1 MDKSFVS
8 NIKTHLSES
17 KKIVV
22 IPHLSPDADALGSCL
37 AIYHFF
43 NKNHEV
49 SIISPNEYSEVLK
62 FLPGENIIYRFDLS
76 QDKSVKLINDA
87 EIIFILDFNN
97 LNRVRKLSPY
107 IKESDAIKIMIDH
120 HESPDDFAEYS
131 YCDPSMSST
140 CEMVYNFLSKYKKDA
155 IDKEI
160 AECIYTGIV
169 ADTGSF
175 RFPSTT
181 SDTLRIASDLIKIGV
196 EIDSIYQNL
205 FNNYQFSRLK
215 LLGKT
220 LENFKK
226 VKDLPVM
233 YSLLSDE
240 DQKINNFKKG
250 DTEGFVNFGLSI
262 EGILCSVLMIE
273 KKDEGVV
280 KLSFRS
286 KGDITVNDFAANF
299 FNGGGHIHAAG
310 GVSHLSLAE
319 TEEKF
324 LTDILTHLKS

>member
-8 NIKTHLSES
+8 NIRTNLSDR
-17 KKIVV
+17 KKIVI
-22 IPHLSPDADALGSCL
+22 IPHISPDADALGSCL

-43 NKNHEV
+43 KKNHKV
-49 SIISPNEYSEVLK
+49 DIISPNEYSDVLK
-62 FLPGENIIYRFDLS
+62 FLPGENTISRFDSS
-76 QDKSVKLINDA
+76 QDKCVKLITNA

-107 IKESDAIKIMIDH
+107 IKKSKAIKIMIDH
-120 HESPDDFAEYS
+120 HESPDDFATYA

-140 CEMVYNFLSKYKKDA
+140 CEIIYNFLSEYDKNL
-155 IDKEI
+155 IDKDI
-160 AECIYTGIV
+160 AQCIYTGIV

-175 RFPSTT
+175 RFPST
-181 SDTLRIASDLIKIGV
+181 SSNTLKIASELIDLGV
-196 EIDSIYQNL
+196 EIDHIYQNL

-240 DQKINNFKKG
+240 DQKTNNYKKG

-262 EGILCSVLMIE
+262 EGILCSVIMVE
-273 KKDEGVV
+273 KKDEGLV

-286 KGDITVNDFAANF
+286 KGEISVNDFAANF

-310 GVSHLSLAE
+310 GISYLSLAE

-324 LTDILTHLKS
+324 LKDILTHIKS

>member
-17 KKIVV
+17 KEIVV

-43 NKNHEV
+43 TTNHEV

-62 FLPGENIIYRFDLS
+62 FLPGEDIIHRFDLS
-76 QDKSVKLINDA
+76 KDKCVELINNA
-87 EIIFILDFNN
+87 EIIFILDFNS

-107 IKESDAIKIMIDH
+107 IKKSNSIKIMIDH
-120 HESPDDFAEYS
+120 HESPEDIAKYS

-140 CEMVYNFLSKYKKDA
+140 CEMVYNFLSDYDNNL
-155 IDKEI
+155 IDKNI
-160 AECIYTGIV
+160 AECLYSGIV

-175 RFPSTT
+175 RFPSTSST
-181 SDTLRIASDLIKIGV
+181 TLKIASKLIELGV

-240 DQKINNFKKG
+240 DQKINNYKKG

-286 KGDITVNDFAANF
+286 KGDVTVNDFAANF

-324 LTDILTHLKS
+324 LTNILTHLKS

>member
-120 HESPDDFAEYS
+120 HEEPDDF
-131 YCDPSMSST
+131 CDQTLSNSS
-140 CEMVYNFLSKYKKDA
+140 
-155 IDKEI
+155 
-160 AECIYTGIV
+160 
-169 ADTGSF
+169 
-175 RFPSTT
+175 
-181 SDTLRIASDLIKIGV
+181 IASTA
-196 EIDSIYQNL
+196 E
-205 FNNYQFSRLK
+205 
-215 LLGKT
+215 LLYD
-220 LENFKK
+220 F
-226 VKDLPVM
+226 
-233 YSLLSDE
+233 LL
-240 DQKINNFKKG
+240 
-250 DTEGFVNFGLSI
+250 
-262 EGILCSVLMIE
+262 
-273 KKDEGVV
+273 
-280 KLSFRS
+280 
-286 KGDITVNDFAANF
+286 
-299 FNGGGHIHAAG
+299 
-310 GVSHLSLAE
+310 
-319 TEEKF
+319 
-324 LTDILTHLKS
+324 

>member
-1 MDKSFVS
+1 MDKFFVS

-43 NKNHEV
+43 TKNHEV

-62 FLPGENIIYRFDLS
+62 FLPGEDVIYRFDLS
-76 QDKSVKLINDA
+76 QDKSVKLIDNA

-107 IKESDAIKIMIDH
+107 IKESKAIKIMIDH
-120 HESPDDFAEYS
+120 HESPDDFAKYS

-140 CEMVYNFLSKYKKDA
+140 CEMVYNFLLEYDKDL
-155 IDKEI
+155 IDKNI

-175 RFPSTT
+175 RFPST
-181 SDTLRIASDLIKIGV
+181 SSNTLKIASELIELGV

-240 DQKINNFKKG
+240 DQKRNNYKKG

-286 KGDITVNDFAANF
+286 KGAITVNDFAANF

>member
-8 NIKTHLSES
+8 KIRTNLSDR
-17 KKIVV
+17 KKIVI
-22 IPHLSPDADALGSCL
+22 IPHISPDADALGSCL

-43 NKNHEV
+43 KKNHKV
-49 SIISPNEYSEVLK
+49 DIISPNEYSEVLK
-62 FLPGENIIYRFDLS
+62 FLPGENTISRFDSS
-76 QDKSVKLINDA
+76 QDKCVKLITNA

-107 IKESDAIKIMIDH
+107 IKKSKAIKIMIDH
-120 HESPDDFAEYS
+120 HESPDDFAKYA

-140 CEMVYNFLSKYKKDA
+140 CEIIYNFLSEYDKNL
-155 IDKEI
+155 IDKDI
-160 AECIYTGIV
+160 AQCIYTGIV

-175 RFPSTT
+175 RFPST
-181 SDTLRIASDLIKIGV
+181 SSNTLKIASELIDLGV
-196 EIDSIYQNL
+196 EIDHIYQNL

-240 DQKINNFKKG
+240 DQKNNNYKKG

-262 EGILCSVLMIE
+262 EGILCSVIMVE

-286 KGDITVNDFAANF
+286 KGEISVNDFAANF

-310 GVSHLSLAE
+310 GISYLSLAE

-324 LTDILTHLKS
+324 LKDILTHIKS

>member
-8 NIKTHLSES
+8 KIRTNLSDR
-17 KKIVV
+17 KKIVI
-22 IPHLSPDADALGSCL
+22 IPHISPDADALGSCL

-43 NKNHEV
+43 KKNHKV
-49 SIISPNEYSEVLK
+49 DIISPNEYSEVLK
-62 FLPGENIIYRFDLS
+62 FLPGENTISRFDSS
-76 QDKSVKLINDA
+76 QDKCVKLITNA

-107 IKESDAIKIMIDH
+107 IKKSKAIKIMIDH
-120 HESPDDFAEYS
+120 HESPDDFATYA

-140 CEMVYNFLSKYKKDA
+140 CEIIYNFLSEYDKNL
-155 IDKEI
+155 IDKDI
-160 AECIYTGIV
+160 AQCIYTGIV

-175 RFPSTT
+175 RFPST
-181 SDTLRIASDLIKIGV
+181 SSNTLKIASELIDLGV
-196 EIDSIYQNL
+196 EIDHIYQNL

-240 DQKINNFKKG
+240 DQKNNNYKKG

-262 EGILCSVLMIE
+262 EGILCSVIMVE
-273 KKDEGVV
+273 KKDEGLV

-286 KGDITVNDFAANF
+286 KGEISVNDFAANF

-310 GVSHLSLAE
+310 GISYLSLAE

-324 LTDILTHLKS
+324 LKDILTHIKS

>member
-8 NIKTHLSES
+8 NIRTNLSDR
-17 KKIVV
+17 KKIVI
-22 IPHLSPDADALGSCL
+22 IPHISPDADALGSCL

-43 NKNHEV
+43 KKNHKV
-49 SIISPNEYSEVLK
+49 DIISPNEYSDVLK
-62 FLPGENIIYRFDLS
+62 FLPGENTISRFDSS
-76 QDKSVKLINDA
+76 QDKCVKLITNA

-97 LNRVRKLSPY
+97 LNRIRKLSPY
-107 IKESDAIKIMIDH
+107 IKKSKAIKIMIDH
-120 HESPDDFAEYS
+120 HESPDDFATYA

-140 CEMVYNFLSKYKKDA
+140 CEIIYNFLSEYDKNL
-155 IDKEI
+155 IDKDI
-160 AECIYTGIV
+160 AKCIYTGIV

-175 RFPSTT
+175 RFPST
-181 SDTLRIASDLIKIGV
+181 SSNTLKIASELIDLGV
-196 EIDSIYQNL
+196 EIDHIYQNL

-240 DQKINNFKKG
+240 DQKNNNYKKG

-262 EGILCSVLMIE
+262 EGILCSVIMVE

-286 KGDITVNDFAANF
+286 KGEISVNDFAANF

-310 GVSHLSLAE
+310 GISYLSLAE

-324 LTDILTHLKS
+324 LKDILTHIKS

>member
-8 NIKTHLSES
+8 NIKKHLLES
-17 KKIVV
+17 KNIVV

-62 FLPGENIIYRFDLS
+62 FLPSEDIIERFDLS
-76 QDKSVKLINDA
+76 KEKCAKLINNA
-87 EIIFILDFNN
+87 EIIFVLDFNN

-107 IKESDAIKIMIDH
+107 IKESEAIKIMIDH
-120 HESPDDFAEYS
+120 HESPDDFATYS
-131 YCDPSMSST
+131 YSDPTMSST
-140 CEMVYNFLSKYKKDA
+140 CEMIYNFLSEYDKNL
-155 IDKEI
+155 IDKSI

-175 RFPSTT
+175 RFPST
-181 SDTLRIASDLIKIGV
+181 SSKTLKIASELIEFGV

-226 VKDLPVM
+226 VKKNV
-233 YSLLSDE
+233 
-240 DQKINNFKKG
+240 
-250 DTEGFVNFGLSI
+250 
-262 EGILCSVLMIE
+262 
-273 KKDEGVV
+273 
-280 KLSFRS
+280 
-286 KGDITVNDFAANF
+286 
-299 FNGGGHIHAAG
+299 
-310 GVSHLSLAE
+310 
-319 TEEKF
+319 
-324 LTDILTHLKS
+324 

>member
-8 NIKTHLSES
+8 NIRTNLSDR
-17 KKIVV
+17 KKIVI
-22 IPHLSPDADALGSCL
+22 IPHISPDADALGSCL

-43 NKNHEV
+43 KKNHKV
-49 SIISPNEYSEVLK
+49 DIISPNEYSDVLK
-62 FLPGENIIYRFDLS
+62 FLPGENTISRFDSS
-76 QDKSVKLINDA
+76 QDKCVKLITNA

-107 IKESDAIKIMIDH
+107 IKKSKAIKIMIDH
-120 HESPDDFAEYS
+120 HESPDDFATYA

-140 CEMVYNFLSKYKKDA
+140 CEIIYNFLSEYDKNL
-155 IDKEI
+155 IDKDI
-160 AECIYTGIV
+160 AQCIYTGIV

-175 RFPSTT
+175 RFPST
-181 SDTLRIASDLIKIGV
+181 SSNTLKIASELIDLGV
-196 EIDSIYQNL
+196 EIDHIYQNL

-240 DQKINNFKKG
+240 DQKNNNYKKG

-262 EGILCSVLMIE
+262 EGILCSVIMVE
-273 KKDEGVV
+273 KKDEG
-280 KLSFRS
+280 
-286 KGDITVNDFAANF
+286 
-299 FNGGGHIHAAG
+299 
-310 GVSHLSLAE
+310 
-319 TEEKF
+319 
-324 LTDILTHLKS
+324 

>member
-8 NIKTHLSES
+8 NIRTNLSDR
-17 KKIVV
+17 KKIVI
-22 IPHLSPDADALGSCL
+22 IPHISPDADALGSCL

-43 NKNHEV
+43 KKNHKV
-49 SIISPNEYSEVLK
+49 DIISPNEYSDVLK
-62 FLPGENIIYRFDLS
+62 FLPGENTISRFDSS
-76 QDKSVKLINDA
+76 QDKCVKLITNA

-107 IKESDAIKIMIDH
+107 IKKSKAIKIMIDH
-120 HESPDDFAEYS
+120 HESPDDFATYA

-140 CEMVYNFLSKYKKDA
+140 CEIIYNFLSEYDKNL
-155 IDKEI
+155 IDKDI
-160 AECIYTGIV
+160 AQCIYTGIV

-175 RFPSTT
+175 RFPST
-181 SDTLRIASDLIKIGV
+181 SSNTLKIASELIDLGV
-196 EIDSIYQNL
+196 EIDHIYQNL

-240 DQKINNFKKG
+240 DQKNNNYKKG

-262 EGILCSVLMIE
+262 EGILCSAIMVE

-286 KGDITVNDFAANF
+286 KGEISVNDFAANF

-310 GVSHLSLAE
+310 GISYLSLAE

-324 LTDILTHLKS
+324 LKDILTHIKS

>member
-1 MDKSFVS
+1 MNKFFVS
-8 NIKTHLSES
+8 NIKTHLLDR

-43 NKNHEV
+43 KNNHEV
-49 SIISPNEYSEVLK
+49 DIISPNEYSEVLK
-62 FLPGENIIYRFDLS
+62 FLPSEDEINRFDLS
-76 QDKSVKLINDA
+76 KDKCVKLINHA

-107 IKESDAIKIMIDH
+107 IKQSKAIKIMIDH
-120 HESPDDFAEYS
+120 HESPDDFATYA
-131 YCDPSMSST
+131 YCVPSMSST
-140 CEMVYNFLSKYKKDA
+140 CEMIYNFLSEYDKNL
-155 IDKEI
+155 IDKDI

-175 RFPSTT
+175 RFPST
-181 SDTLRIASDLIKIGV
+181 SSNTLKIASELIDLGV
-196 EIDSIYQNL
+196 EIDQIYQNL
-205 FNNYQFSRLK
+205 FNNFQFSRLK

-240 DQKINNFKKG
+240 DQKINNYKKG

-262 EGILCSVLMIE
+262 EGILCSVLMVE
-273 KKDEGVV
+273 KKDEGIV

-286 KGDITVNDFAANF
+286 KGEISVNDFAENF

-310 GVSHLSLAE
+310 GVSYLSLAE

-324 LTDILTHLKS
+324 LKDILTHIKS

>member
-43 NKNHEV
+43 ATNNEV
-49 SIISPNEYSEVLK
+49 NIISPNEYSEVLK
-62 FLPGENIIYRFDLS
+62 FLPGEEVIHRFDLS
-76 QDKSVKLINDA
+76 KDKCVELINNS
-87 EIIFILDFNN
+87 EIIFILDFNS

-107 IKESDAIKIMIDH
+107 IKESNSIKIMIDH
-120 HESPDDFAEYS
+120 HESPDDIAKYS

-140 CEMVYNFLSKYKKDA
+140 CEMVYNFLSEYDNNL
-155 IDKEI
+155 IDKNI
-160 AECIYTGIV
+160 AECLYTGIV

-175 RFPSTT
+175 RFPSTSST
-181 SDTLRIASDLIKIGV
+181 TLKIASELIELGV

-240 DQKINNFKKG
+240 DQKRNNYKKG

-286 KGDITVNDFAANF
+286 KGEVTVNDFAANF

-324 LTDILTHLKS
+324 LTNILTHLKS

>member
-8 NIKTHLSES
+8 KIRTNLSDR
-17 KKIVV
+17 KKIVI
-22 IPHLSPDADALGSCL
+22 IPHISPDADALGSCL

-43 NKNHEV
+43 KKNHKV
-49 SIISPNEYSEVLK
+49 DIISPNEYSEVLK
-62 FLPGENIIYRFDLS
+62 FLPGENTISRFDS
-76 QDKSVKLINDA
+76 YQDKCVKLISNA

-107 IKESDAIKIMIDH
+107 IKKSKAIKIMIDH
-120 HESPDDFAEYS
+120 HESPDDFATYA

-140 CEMVYNFLSKYKKDA
+140 CEIIYNFLSEYDKNL
-155 IDKEI
+155 IDKDI
-160 AECIYTGIV
+160 AQCIYTGIV

-175 RFPSTT
+175 RFPST
-181 SDTLRIASDLIKIGV
+181 SSNTLKIASELIDLGV
-196 EIDSIYQNL
+196 EIDHIYQNL

-240 DQKINNFKKG
+240 DQKNNNYKKG

-262 EGILCSVLMIE
+262 EGILCSVIMVE

-286 KGDITVNDFAANF
+286 KGEISVNDFAANF

-310 GVSHLSLAE
+310 GISYLSLAE

-324 LTDILTHLKS
+324 LKDILTHIKS

>member
-8 NIKTHLSES
+8 NIRTNLSDR
-17 KKIVV
+17 KKIVI
-22 IPHLSPDADALGSCL
+22 IPHISPDADALGSCL

-43 NKNHEV
+43 KKNHKV
-49 SIISPNEYSEVLK
+49 DIISPNEYSDVLK
-62 FLPGENIIYRFDLS
+62 FLPGENTVSRFDSS
-76 QDKSVKLINDA
+76 QDKCVKLITNA

-97 LNRVRKLSPY
+97 LNRIRKLSPY
-107 IKESDAIKIMIDH
+107 IKKSKAIKIMIDH
-120 HESPDDFAEYS
+120 HESPDDFATYA

-140 CEMVYNFLSKYKKDA
+140 CEIIYNFLSEYDKNL
-155 IDKEI
+155 IDKDI
-160 AECIYTGIV
+160 AQCIYTGIV

-175 RFPSTT
+175 RFPST
-181 SDTLRIASDLIKIGV
+181 SSNTLKIASELIDLGV
-196 EIDSIYQNL
+196 EIDHIYQNL

-240 DQKINNFKKG
+240 DQKNYNYKKG

-262 EGILCSVLMIE
+262 EGILCSVIMVE

-286 KGDITVNDFAANF
+286 KGEISVNDFAANF

-310 GVSHLSLAE
+310 GVSYLSLAE

-324 LTDILTHLKS
+324 LKDILTHIKS

>member
-87 EIIFILDFNN
+87 EVIFILDFNN

-140 CEMVYNFLSKYKKDA
+140 CEMVYNFLSKYNKDA
-155 IDKEI
+155 IDKKI

-181 SDTLRIASDLIKIGV
+181 SDTLIIINFQ
-196 EIDSIYQNL
+196 DS
-205 FNNYQFSRLK
+205 NY
-215 LLGKT
+215 
-220 LENFKK
+220 
-226 VKDLPVM
+226 
-233 YSLLSDE
+233 
-240 DQKINNFKKG
+240 
-250 DTEGFVNFGLSI
+250 
-262 EGILCSVLMIE
+262 
-273 KKDEGVV
+273 
-280 KLSFRS
+280 
-286 KGDITVNDFAANF
+286 
-299 FNGGGHIHAAG
+299 
-310 GVSHLSLAE
+310 
-319 TEEKF
+319 
-324 LTDILTHLKS
+324 

>member
-8 NIKTHLSES
+8 NIRTNLSDR
-17 KKIVV
+17 KKIVI
-22 IPHLSPDADALGSCL
+22 IPHISPDADALGSCL

-43 NKNHEV
+43 KKNHKV
-49 SIISPNEYSEVLK
+49 DIISPNEYSDVLK
-62 FLPGENIIYRFDLS
+62 FLPGENTISRFDSS
-76 QDKSVKLINDA
+76 QDKCVKLITNA

-97 LNRVRKLSPY
+97 LNRIRKLSPY
-107 IKESDAIKIMIDH
+107 IKKSKAIKIMIDH
-120 HESPDDFAEYS
+120 HESPDDFATYA

-140 CEMVYNFLSKYKKDA
+140 CEIIYNFLSKYDKNL
-155 IDKEI
+155 IDKDI
-160 AECIYTGIV
+160 AQCIYTGIV

-175 RFPSTT
+175 RFPST
-181 SDTLRIASDLIKIGV
+181 SSNTLKIASELIDLGV
-196 EIDSIYQNL
+196 EIDHIYQNL

-240 DQKINNFKKG
+240 DQKNNNYKKG

-262 EGILCSVLMIE
+262 EGILCSVIMVE

-286 KGDITVNDFAANF
+286 KGEISVNDFAANF

-310 GVSHLSLAE
+310 GVSYLSLAE

-324 LTDILTHLKS
+324 LKDILTHIKS

>member
-8 NIKTHLSES
+8 NIRTNLSDR
-17 KKIVV
+17 KKIVI
-22 IPHLSPDADALGSCL
+22 IPHISPDADALGSCL

-43 NKNHEV
+43 KKNHKV
-49 SIISPNEYSEVLK
+49 DIISPNEYSDVLK
-62 FLPGENIIYRFDLS
+62 FLPGENTISRFDSS
-76 QDKSVKLINDA
+76 QDKCVKLITNA

-97 LNRVRKLSPY
+97 LNRIRKLSPY
-107 IKESDAIKIMIDH
+107 IKKSKAIKIMIDH
-120 HESPDDFAEYS
+120 HESPDDFATYA

-140 CEMVYNFLSKYKKDA
+140 CEIIYNFLSEYDKNL
-155 IDKEI
+155 IDKDI
-160 AECIYTGIV
+160 AQCIYTGIV

-175 RFPSTT
+175 RFPST
-181 SDTLRIASDLIKIGV
+181 SSNTLKIASELIDLGV
-196 EIDSIYQNL
+196 EIDHIYQNL

-240 DQKINNFKKG
+240 DQKNNNYKKG

-262 EGILCSVLMIE
+262 EGILCSVIMVE

-286 KGDITVNDFAANF
+286 KGEISVNDFAANF

-310 GVSHLSLAE
+310 GISYLSLAE

-324 LTDILTHLKS
+324 LKDILTHIKS

>member
-8 NIKTHLSES
+8 NIKTHLSEN

-37 AIYHFF
+37 AIYNFF
-43 NKNHEV
+43 RKNHEV

-62 FLPGENIIYRFDLS
+62 FLPGEDVINRFDLS
-76 QDKSVKLINDA
+76 EENSIELINNA

-97 LNRVRKLSPY
+97 LNRIRKLSPY
-107 IKESDAIKIMIDH
+107 IKESNAIKIMIDH
-120 HESPDDFAEYS
+120 HESPDDFAKYA
-131 YCDPSMSST
+131 YCDSSMSST
-140 CEMVYNFLSKYKKDA
+140 CEMVYNFLSEYDKNL
-155 IDKEI
+155 IDKNI

-175 RFPSTT
+175 RFPSTS
-181 SDTLRIASDLIKIGV
+181 SDTLRIASELLEIGV
-196 EIDSIYQNL
+196 EIKSIYQNL

-215 LLGKT
+215 LLAIT
-220 LENFKK
+220 LQNFKK

-240 DQKINNFKKG
+240 DQKRNNYKKG

-262 EGILCSVLMIE
+262 EGIQCSVLMVE
-273 KKDEGVV
+273 KKEEGIV

-286 KGDITVNDFAANF
+286 KGEVNVNDFAANF

>member
-8 NIKTHLSES
+8 NIKSHLSES

-37 AIYHFF
+37 AVYHFF
-43 NKNHEV
+43 SKNHEV
-49 SIISPNEYSEVLK
+49 NIISPNEYSEVLK
-62 FLPGENIIYRFDLS
+62 FLPGESIIKRFDLAEENS
-76 QDKSVKLINDA
+76 IELINNA

-97 LNRVRKLSPY
+97 LNRIRKLSPY
-107 IKESDAIKIMIDH
+107 IKESNAIKVMIDH
-120 HESPDDFAEYS
+120 HESPDDFADYS
-131 YCDPSMSST
+131 YFNPSMSST
-140 CEMVYNFLSKYKKDA
+140 CEMVYNFLSEYDNKE
-155 IDKEI
+155 IDKKI
-160 AECIYTGIV
+160 AKCIYTGIV

-175 RFPSTT
+175 RFPSTS
-181 SDTLRIASDLIKIGV
+181 SDTLRIASELIIKGV

-215 LLGKT
+215 LLGIT
-220 LENFKK
+220 LQNFKK

-240 DQKINNFKKG
+240 DQKRNNYKKG

-262 EGILCSVLMIE
+262 EGIQCSVLMVE
-273 KKDEGVV
+273 KKEEGIV

-286 KGDITVNDFAANF
+286 KGDISVNDFAADF

>member
-8 NIKTHLSES
+8 NIRTNLSDR
-17 KKIVV
+17 KKIVI
-22 IPHLSPDADALGSCL
+22 IPHISPDADALGSCL

-43 NKNHEV
+43 KKNHKV
-49 SIISPNEYSEVLK
+49 DIISPNEYSDVLK
-62 FLPGENIIYRFDLS
+62 FLPGENTISRFDSS
-76 QDKSVKLINDA
+76 QDKCVKLIANA

-107 IKESDAIKIMIDH
+107 IKKSKAIKIMIDH
-120 HESPDDFAEYS
+120 HESPDDFATYA

-140 CEMVYNFLSKYKKDA
+140 CEIIYNFLSEYDKNL
-155 IDKEI
+155 IDKDI
-160 AECIYTGIV
+160 AQCIYTGIV

-175 RFPSTT
+175 RFPST
-181 SDTLRIASDLIKIGV
+181 SSNTLKIASELIDLGV
-196 EIDSIYQNL
+196 GIDHIYQNL

-240 DQKINNFKKG
+240 DQKNNNYKKG

-262 EGILCSVLMIE
+262 EGILCSVIMVE

-286 KGDITVNDFAANF
+286 KGEISVNDFAANF

-310 GVSHLSLAE
+310 GISYLSLAE

-324 LTDILTHLKS
+324 LKDILTHIKS

>member
-8 NIKTHLSES
+8 NIKKHLSER

-49 SIISPNEYSEVLK
+49 SIISPNEYSEALK
-62 FLPGENIIYRFDLS
+62 FLPGEDIIERFDLS
-76 QDKSVKLINDA
+76 KDKCVKLINNA
-87 EIIFILDFNN
+87 EIIFVLDFNN
-97 LNRVRKLSPY
+97 LNRIRRLSPY
-107 IKESDAIKIMIDH
+107 INESNAIKIMIDH
-120 HESPDDFAEYS
+120 HESPDDFATYS
-131 YCDPSMSST
+131 YCEPTMSST
-140 CEMVYNFLSKYKKDA
+140 CEMIYNLLSNYDKDL
-155 IDKEI
+155 INKSI

-175 RFPSTT
+175 RFPST
-181 SDTLRIASDLIKIGV
+181 SSKTLKIASELIELGV

-226 VKDLPVM
+226 VKGLPVM

-240 DQKINNFKKG
+240 DQKRNNYKKG

-286 KGDITVNDFAANF
+286 KGEVSVNDFAANF
-299 FNGGGHIHAAG
+299 FNGGGHINAAG

-324 LTDILTHLKS
+324 LKDILTHLKS

>member
-8 NIKTHLSES
+8 NIKKHLSER

-49 SIISPNEYSEVLK
+49 SIISPNEYSEALK
-62 FLPGENIIYRFDLS
+62 FLPGEDIIERFDLS
-76 QDKSVKLINDA
+76 KDKCVKLINNA
-87 EIIFILDFNN
+87 EIIFVLDFNN
-97 LNRVRKLSPY
+97 LNRIRRLSPY
-107 IKESDAIKIMIDH
+107 INESNAIKIMIDH
-120 HESPDDFAEYS
+120 HESPDNFATYS
-131 YCDPSMSST
+131 YCEPTMSST
-140 CEMVYNFLSKYKKDA
+140 CEMIYNLLSDYDKDL
-155 IDKEI
+155 INKSI

-175 RFPSTT
+175 RFPST
-181 SDTLRIASDLIKIGV
+181 SSKTLKIASELIELGV

-226 VKDLPVM
+226 VKGLPVM

-240 DQKINNFKKG
+240 DQKRNNYKKG

-262 EGILCSVLMIE
+262 EGVLCSVLMIE

-286 KGDITVNDFAANF
+286 KGEVSVNDFAANF
-299 FNGGGHIHAAG
+299 FNGGGHINAAG

-324 LTDILTHLKS
+324 LKDILTHLKS

>member
-8 NIKTHLSES
+8 NIRTNLSDR
-17 KKIVV
+17 KKIVI
-22 IPHLSPDADALGSCL
+22 IPHISPDADALGSCL

-43 NKNHEV
+43 KKNHKV
-49 SIISPNEYSEVLK
+49 DIISPNEYSEVLK
-62 FLPGENIIYRFDLS
+62 FLPGENTISRFDSS
-76 QDKSVKLINDA
+76 QDKCVKLITNA

-107 IKESDAIKIMIDH
+107 IKKSKAIKIMIDH
-120 HESPDDFAEYS
+120 HESPDDFAKYA

-140 CEMVYNFLSKYKKDA
+140 CEIIYNFLSEYDKNL
-155 IDKEI
+155 IDKDI
-160 AECIYTGIV
+160 AQCIYTGIV

-175 RFPSTT
+175 RFPST
-181 SDTLRIASDLIKIGV
+181 SSNTLKIASELIDLGV
-196 EIDSIYQNL
+196 EIDHIYQNL

-240 DQKINNFKKG
+240 DQKNNNYKKG

-262 EGILCSVLMIE
+262 EGILCSVIMVE

-286 KGDITVNDFAANF
+286 KGENSVNDFAAKF

-310 GVSHLSLAE
+310 GVSYLSLAE

-324 LTDILTHLKS
+324 LKDILTHIK

>member
-8 NIKTHLSES
+8 NIRTNLSDR
-17 KKIVV
+17 KKIVI
-22 IPHLSPDADALGSCL
+22 IPHISPDADALGSCL

-43 NKNHEV
+43 KKNHKV
-49 SIISPNEYSEVLK
+49 DIISPNEYSDVLK
-62 FLPGENIIYRFDLS
+62 FLPGENTISRFDSS
-76 QDKSVKLINDA
+76 QDKCVKLITNA

-107 IKESDAIKIMIDH
+107 IKKSKAIKIMIDH
-120 HESPDDFAEYS
+120 HESPDDFATYA

-140 CEMVYNFLSKYKKDA
+140 CEIIYNFLSKYDKNL
-155 IDKEI
+155 IDKDI
-160 AECIYTGIV
+160 AQCIYTGIV

-175 RFPSTT
+175 RFPST
-181 SDTLRIASDLIKIGV
+181 SSNTLKIASELIDLGV
-196 EIDSIYQNL
+196 EIDHIYQNL

-240 DQKINNFKKG
+240 DQKNNNYKKG

-262 EGILCSVLMIE
+262 EGILCSVIMVE

-286 KGDITVNDFAANF
+286 KGEISVNDFAANF

-310 GVSHLSLAE
+310 GISYLSLAE

-324 LTDILTHLKS
+324 LKDILTHIKS

>member
-8 NIKTHLSES
+8 KIRTNLSDR
-17 KKIVV
+17 KKIVI
-22 IPHLSPDADALGSCL
+22 IPHISPDADALGSCL
-37 AIYHFF
+37 ATYHFF
-43 NKNHEV
+43 KKNHKV
-49 SIISPNEYSEVLK
+49 DIISPNEYSEVLK
-62 FLPGENIIYRFDLS
+62 FLPGENTISRFDSS
-76 QDKSVKLINDA
+76 QDKCVKLITNA

-107 IKESDAIKIMIDH
+107 IKKSKAIKIMIDH
-120 HESPDDFAEYS
+120 HESPDDFATYA

-140 CEMVYNFLSKYKKDA
+140 CEIIYNFLSEYDKNL
-155 IDKEI
+155 IDKDI
-160 AECIYTGIV
+160 AQCIYTGIV

-175 RFPSTT
+175 RFPST
-181 SDTLRIASDLIKIGV
+181 SSNTLKIASELIDLGV
-196 EIDSIYQNL
+196 EIDHIYQNL

-240 DQKINNFKKG
+240 DQKNNNYKKG

-262 EGILCSVLMIE
+262 EGILCSVIMVE
-273 KKDEGVV
+273 KKDEGLV

-286 KGDITVNDFAANF
+286 KGEISVNDFAANF

-310 GVSHLSLAE
+310 GISYLSLAE

-324 LTDILTHLKS
+324 LKDILTHIKS